1 MTMLRNMLMCVFAAL
16 FFIGTQ
22 LEARVVT
29 DMTGRTVTVPEKIMR
44 IASPYRI
51 ATEMLLALGAA
62 DKIVGVSTM
71 PTQATQVFFP
81 ELAHA
86 GIADRHSSVEEILK
100 MKPDV
105 VFNSPGPLVGRLED
119 AGIAVFCI
127 VVEDPDAMIQ
137 GLFTIADV
145 LNERKKAEE
154 IAHYYKEKLTYI
166 AAQTSQ
172 ISPKKKVYIIGP
184 KTLTTI
190 GGDFYQH
197 HIIELAGG
205 INVSRELT
213 GGWVSVSREHL
224 VAWNPDIIVTI
235 PYYRAIKHSDI
246 LEDNGLST
254 VKAVKE
260 GKIYTFPSYIDAW
273 DLPSPESILG
283 IMWLANTLYPDRVNF
298 DMKAEAREFY
308 TRFYGKYPV
317 EIDLEDKNGL

>member
-1 MTMLRNMLMCVFAAL
+1 MYVFAAL
-16 FFIGTQ
+16 FFISTQ
-22 LEARVVT
+22 LDARVVT
-29 DMTGRTVTVPEKIMR
+29 DMTGRQVTVPENITR

-51 ATEMLLALGAA
+51 ATEMLLALGVA
-62 DKIVGVSTM
+62 DKIVGVSSM
-71 PTQATQVFFP
+71 PSRTTQVFYP

-86 GIADRHSSVEEILK
+86 CIADRHSSIEEILK

-105 VFNSPGPLVGRLED
+105 VFNSPGPLVKGIED

-137 GLFTIADV
+137 GLFTIANV
-145 LNERKKAEE
+145 LDKKDKAEE
-154 IAHYYKEKLTYI
+154 IAHYYKKKLAYI
-166 AAQTSQ
+166 TAQTSQ
-172 ISPKKKVYIIGP
+172 ISSKKKVYIIGP
-184 KTLTTI
+184 KMLTTI

-205 INVSRELT
+205 INVSRELR

-224 VAWNPDIIVTI
+224 VAWDPDIIATI

-246 LEDNGLST
+246 LEDKGLASL
-254 VKAVKE
+254 KAVKD
-260 GKIYTFPSYIDAW
+260 GRIYTFPSYIDAW

-283 IMWLANTLYPDRVNF
+283 IMWLANTLYPDNVNF
-298 DMKAEAREFY
+298 DMKAEAGEFY

-317 EIDLEDKNGL
+317 KIDLEDKNGL